1 MNYDSSNCTLCPRR
15 CGADRRECA
24 GACHAPDCAVVHSA
38 FLHRFEEPVISGGD
52 GARGSGAV
60 FFSGCTMRCVY
71 CQNSEISRGAE
82 GERLT
87 PKGLAALFFSLRDR
101 GAYNINLVS
110 PTPYVPY
117 ITEALDIC
125 GEGLRIPTVYNT
137 GGWENAATVRAL
149 KGYVGVWLTDFKYAD
164 DDLARR
170 YSGVENYRE
179 TAIAALREELGQCG
193 KAEYCFDGTSKL
205 MRRGVIVRHL
215 CLPGHRRDTE
225 AVLRL
230 LAAEFG
236 TDGITLSLMRQYT
249 PGFAPPQYRE
259 LSRRVTSFEYEFAL
273 DLAGE
278 LGFSGFSQEKD
289 SASCSYT
296 PDFAGKGGEVGKKF
310 G

>member
-1 MNYDSSNCTLCPRR
+1 M
-15 CGADRRECA
+15 
-24 GACHAPDCAVVHSA
+24 
-38 FLHRFEEPVISGGD
+38 ISGSD
-52 GARGSGAV
+52 SARGSGAV

-71 CQNSEISRGAE
+71 CQNAEISRRAE
-82 GERLT
+82 GESFTPERLA
-87 PKGLAALFFSLRDR
+87 GLFLSLRDR

-125 GEGLRIPTVYNT
+125 GDELGISIVYNT
-137 GGWENAATVRAL
+137 GGWENAQTVRAL
-149 KGYVGVWLTDFKYAD
+149 EGYVGVWLTDFKYAD

-170 YSGVENYRE
+170 YSGAENYRE
-179 TAIAALREELGQCG
+179 TALEALREEVGQSAS
-193 KAEYCFDGTSKL
+193 AEYYFDGKSKL

-230 LAAEFG
+230 LAAEFDPG
-236 TDGITLSLMRQYT
+236 EITLSLMRQYT
-249 PGFAPPQYRE
+249 PGFAPLQYRE
-259 LSRRVTSFEYEFAL
+259 LSRCVTSFEYEFAL

-289 SASCSYT
+289 SASCAYT
-296 PDFAGKGGEVGKKF
+296 PDFAGKGGEVGKNF